1 MGMDPIVFLLITLLL
16 YGNGSYSVSITNFS
30 IWEITLLLYGNGSY
44 SVSINNFTLIWEW
57 IL

>member
-16 YGNGSYSVSITNFS
+16 YGNGSYSVSI
-30 IWEITLLLYGNGSY
+30 
-44 SVSINNFTLIWEW
+44 NNFTLMWEW

>member
-1 MGMDPIVFLLITLLL
+1 MGMDPIVFLL
-16 YGNGSYSVSITNFS
+16 
-30 IWEITLLLYGNGSY
+30 ITLLLYGNGSY